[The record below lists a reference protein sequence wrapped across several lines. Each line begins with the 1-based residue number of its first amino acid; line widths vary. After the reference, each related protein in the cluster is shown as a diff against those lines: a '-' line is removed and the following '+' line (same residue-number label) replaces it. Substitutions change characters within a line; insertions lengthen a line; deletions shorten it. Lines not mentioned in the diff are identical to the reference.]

1 MIIRLKLNEDH
12 LKLIPFF
19 YINEVSDEEIEISRN
34 NLFNLNNRLLEDIS
48 MMLGLYDKAIE
59 NTKDDADGR
68 AFDDETTQYMV
79 DIYKYVNDNLYY
91 IETLIHQYVVKG
103 GISVGTYKAL
113 DNELIWE
120 KEE

>member
-68 AFDDETTQYMV
+68 AFDDETTQYMI

-120 KEE
+120 KCE

>member
-68 AFDDETTQYMV
+68 AFDDETTKYMI
-79 DIYKYVNDNLYY
+79 DIYKYVNENLYY

-120 KEE
+120 KCE

>member
-68 AFDDETTQYMV
+68 AFDDEITQYMI

-120 KEE
+120 KCE

>member
-19 YINEVSDEEIEISRN
+19 YINEVSDEEIEISKN

-48 MMLGLYDKAIE
+48 MMLGLYDKAIA
-59 NTKDDADGR
+59 NTKNDADGR
-68 AFDDETTQYMV
+68 AFDDETTQYMI
-79 DIYKYVNDNLYY
+79 DIYNYVNENLYY
-91 IETLIHQYVVKG
+91 IETLIHQYVVRG
-103 GISVGTYKAL
+103 GITVGTYKAL

>member
-48 MMLGLYDKAIE
+48 MMLGLYDKAIV
-59 NTKDDADGR
+59 NTKNDADGR
-68 AFDDETTQYMV
+68 AFDDETTQYMI
-79 DIYKYVNDNLYY
+79 DIYNYVNENLYY
-91 IETLIHQYVVKG
+91 IETLIHQYVVRG
-103 GISVGTYKAL
+103 GITVGTYKAL

-120 KEE
+120 KCE

>member
-68 AFDDETTQYMV
+68 AFDDETTQYMI
-79 DIYKYVNDNLYY
+79 DIYKYVNENLYY

-120 KEE
+120 KCE